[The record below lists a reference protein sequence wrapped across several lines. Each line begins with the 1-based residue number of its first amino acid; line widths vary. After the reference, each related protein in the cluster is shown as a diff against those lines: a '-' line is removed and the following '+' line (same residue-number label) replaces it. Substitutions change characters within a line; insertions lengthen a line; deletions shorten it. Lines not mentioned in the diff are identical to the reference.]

1 MSYFPES
8 RLTPATNLIEGSVNW
23 LAPKLIE
30 PIATSIAKMF
40 KLEKLLNY
48 MELPNDADKV
58 GEKNTDQINMLAGE
72 MSMLEDRIKKIEILS
87 DKDGK

>member
-1 MSYFPES
+1 MFPAS
-8 RLTPATNLIEGSVNW
+8 FIPRLIKM

-30 PIATSIAKMF
+30 PIATNIAKMF
-40 KLEKLLNY
+40 KLEKLLRY

-87 DKDGK
+87 GKDGK